1 MRNRKETE
9 DKLLNAA
16 GRVLARDGFLKL
28 GVNAVAREAG
38 VDKVLIYRY
47 FDGLDGLIKAYAR
60 QGDFWPSL
68 DELIGEPIEQFR
80 NRQLA
85 DQMKIIMTNLAEGI
99 RKRPLT
105 LEILA
110 WEMVERNELTAHLE
124 EIRERKGLELT
135 EAFSD
140 NTDPNEASV
149 DVAAL
154 IAISVASI
162 NYLAARSRMI
172 STFNGIEIREDEG
185 WERLTGTMATI
196 FDKCL

>member
-1 MRNRKETE
+1 MRSRKETE

-60 QGDFWPSL
+60 QGDFWPSF
-68 DELIGEPIEQFR
+68 DELLGEPIEQFR

-85 DQMKIIMTNLAEGI
+85 DQMKTIMTNLANGI

-105 LEILA
+105 MEILA
-110 WEMVERNELTAHLE
+110 WEMVERNELTAYLE
-124 EIRERKGLELT
+124 DVRERGGHKLT
-135 EAFSD
+135 
-140 NTDPNEASV
+140 
-149 DVAAL
+149 AAL
-154 IAISVASI
+154 NMDNEESAVGIDIAALSAIVVASI
-162 NYLAARSRMI
+162 NYLAARSRKVRI
-172 STFNGIEIREDEG
+172 FNGIEIREDEG

>member
-9 DKLLNAA
+9 DKLINAA

-28 GVNAVAREAG
+28 GVNAVAREAA

-60 QGDFWPSL
+60 QGDFWPSI

-80 NRQLA
+80 NRPLA
-85 DQMKIIMTNLAEGI
+85 DQMTTVITNLAEGI

-135 EAFSD
+135 EAFAD
-140 NTDPNEASV
+140 NAAPNEVSV

-154 IAISVASI
+154 IAIAVSSI
-162 NYLAARSRMI
+162 NYLAARSRKI
-172 STFNGIEIREDEG
+172 RIFNGIEIREDEG

>member
-1 MRNRKETE
+1 VRSRKETE

-16 GRVLARDGFLKL
+16 GRVLARDGFIKL

-60 QGDFWPSL
+60 QGDFWPNF
-68 DELIGEPIEQFR
+68 DELMGEPMEQFR
-80 NRQLA
+80 KRRLA
-85 DQMKIIMTNLAEGI
+85 DQMKIIMTNLTNGI

-105 LEILA
+105 IEILA
-110 WEMVERNELTAHLE
+110 WEMVERNELTAYLE
-124 EIRERKGLELT
+124 NVRERGGHKLMTVLNMDT
-135 EAFSD
+135 EEPAVSID
-140 NTDPNEASV
+140 I
-149 DVAAL
+149 AAL
-154 IAISVASI
+154 IAITVSSI
-162 NYLAARSRMI
+162 NYLTARSRKI
-172 STFNGIEIREDEG
+172 SIFNGIEIREDEG

>member
-1 MRNRKETE
+1 MRSRKETE

-80 NRQLA
+80 NRKLA
-85 DQMKIIMTNLAEGI
+85 DQMKTIMTNLAEGI

-140 NTDPNEASV
+140 NADPNEATV

-154 IAISVASI
+154 IAITVASI
-162 NYLAARSRMI
+162 NYLAARSRKI
-172 STFNGIEIREDEG
+172 KIFNGIDIREDEG
-185 WERLTGTMATI
+185 WGRLTGTMATI

>member
-60 QGDFWPSL
+60 QGDFWPSF

-85 DQMKIIMTNLAEGI
+85 DQMKTIMTNLAEGI

-140 NTDPNEASV
+140 NAAPNEASV

-154 IAISVASI
+154 IAIAVASI
-162 NYLAARSRMI
+162 NYLAARSRKI
-172 STFNGIEIREDEG
+172 SIFNGIEIREDEG

>member
-60 QGDFWPSL
+60 QGDFWPSF
-68 DELIGEPIEQFR
+68 DELMGEPIEQFR
-80 NRQLA
+80 KRQLA
-85 DQMKIIMTNLAEGI
+85 DQMKTIITNLANGI

-105 LEILA
+105 MEILA
-110 WEMVERNELTAHLE
+110 WEMVERNELTAYLE
-124 EIRERKGLELT
+124 DVREQGGLKLT
-135 EAFSD
+135 AVLNMD
-140 NTDPNEASV
+140 NEESAVSIDI
-149 DVAAL
+149 AAL
-154 IAISVASI
+154 IAIAVASI
-162 NYLAARSRMI
+162 NYLAARSRKI
-172 STFNGIEIREDEG
+172 KIFNGIEIREDKG